1 MGDTLNLN
9 EVTAFIIFDGQ
20 ENVQVEVGHAIL
32 RVVPDFHR
40 QNLSRLERHVLV
52 RVNCK
57 VALLELLWVAGGK

>member
-20 ENVQVEVGHAIL
+20 ENVQVEVWHAIL

-40 QNLSRLERHVLV
+40 QNLSRLERHILV